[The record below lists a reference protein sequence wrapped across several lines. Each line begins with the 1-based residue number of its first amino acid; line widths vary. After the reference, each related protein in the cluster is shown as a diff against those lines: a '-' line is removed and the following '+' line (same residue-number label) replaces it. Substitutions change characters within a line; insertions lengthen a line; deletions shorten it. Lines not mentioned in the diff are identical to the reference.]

1 MPEGRT
7 VINNDNWTHIVGCTG
22 LRQAS
27 LASVGA
33 KGGHGWGSKVATER
47 EKPDLQTDDQSIL
60 SIFVADRSLRLF

>member
-33 KGGHGWGSKVATER
+33 KVAMALT
-47 EKPDLQTDDQSIL
+47 
-60 SIFVADRSLRLF
+60 FVLVPQFPF